1 MLIRLELGERWGLR
15 LTRPSL
21 CVSGIASDPS
31 QSAKVSSGNFT
42 ANLRGKTYLLG
53 LKFGAIETYFATKR
67 GTGRAQSRGEPQVPD
82 IFWPFY
88 SAVPEET

>member
-1 MLIRLELGERWGLR
+1 MIQANQLKSVLEILLQISEEKHTP
-15 LTRPSL
+15 TR
-21 CVSGIASDPS
+21 VA
-31 QSAKVSSGNFT
+31 
-42 ANLRGKTYLLG
+42 RLLG

-88 SAVPEET
+88 SAGPEET